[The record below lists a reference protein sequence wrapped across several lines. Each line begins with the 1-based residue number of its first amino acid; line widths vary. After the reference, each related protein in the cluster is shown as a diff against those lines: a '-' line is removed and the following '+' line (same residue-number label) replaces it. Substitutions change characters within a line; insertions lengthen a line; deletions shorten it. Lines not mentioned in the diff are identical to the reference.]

1 MSIVQSVAPEGSS
14 ATINYGVQRQHKKQT
29 IIHLYINSANAG
41 GRTFELT
48 EA

>member
-14 ATINYGVQRQHKKQT
+14 ATINYGVQRQHKKHKRLF
-29 IIHLYINSANAG
+29 IYINSANAG

-48 EA
+48 